1 MACRFQFL
9 ADICNDSALDACLLG
24 EGVET
29 LEHFATPRQHFRQLD
44 FRVHFGFEC
53 FPNIE
58 FRFFVVFFL
67 AFDSSLR

>member
-9 ADICNDSALDACLLG
+9 TDLGNDAALDACLLG
-24 EGVET
+24 DSVKA
-29 LEHFATPRQHFRQLD
+29 LQHFATPRQHFRQLD

-67 AFDSSLR
+67 ALDISVR